1 MSIPV
6 VILDETMKYIAR
18 TYIDGTTKH
27 KHIMLI
33 EGAILG
39 AAWALYFGVVLVWFP
54 FY

>member
-1 MSIPV
+1 
-6 VILDETMKYIAR
+6 MKYIAR

-27 KHIMLI
+27 NSTVLI

-39 AAWALYFGVVLVWFP
+39 AVWALYFGTVLVWLP